1 MHTAEAY
8 QNGAKLNYIYS
19 LRLIKIFDRSI
30 QWIATWNSQEK
41 NKVGNTTW
49 AKLRGLIGQKRQ
61 NSFQ

>member
-1 MHTAEAY
+1 MHNAEAY

-19 LRLIKIFDRSI
+19 LRFDKNLWQIHSMDSHVKF
-30 QWIATWNSQEK
+30 TGK

-49 AKLRGLIGQKRQ
+49 AKLLALIGQKRQ